1 MSSKVA
7 LIAAAIAL
15 SSPVFADNPPKPT
28 PAIAKASASKS
39 PPNKSSKTLTN
50 LGGTANS
57 GIISALQMPML
68 KNAKDNN
75 ADARKEA
82 QAAGSSTPGGHKV
95 PGNLIASPPKK

>member
-1 MSSKVA
+1 
-7 LIAAAIAL
+7 
-15 SSPVFADNPPKPT
+15 
-28 PAIAKASASKS
+28 
-39 PPNKSSKTLTN
+39 
-50 LGGTANS
+50 
-57 GIISALQMPML
+57 MPML